1 MQLFVGLTVIPV
13 NEFPWKIQIDSIHKN
28 HDGPEKSNILVDT
41 LWTWKFLTL
50 EPKNATLYFF

>member
-13 NEFPWKIQIDSIHKN
+13 NEFQRKMQIDSIHKK

-41 LWTWKFLTL
+41 L
-50 EPKNATLYFF
+50 